1 MEFHRGIDQIGTI
14 ERSVVTTGTFDGVH
28 VGHRTILDRLK
39 STAARV
45 NGQSVVVTFHPHPR
59 LVLFPDDN
67 DLRLIDTLEERVELL
82 RGTGIDHLVVLEFTR
97 EFSRITSL
105 DYVRNILV
113 SKLGTMKLVMGYDHH
128 FGRNREGTLAHLR
141 EFGPVYGFEV
151 EEIPAHDVDAVAVSS
166 TKIRKALAEGDVATA
181 ARYLGRPFALAGSVV
196 QGDRLGRTL
205 GFPTANI
212 GHIDPLKIMPR
223 DGVYKV
229 EADVAQGTFRGMLNI
244 GVRPTL
250 GSVEHRVEVHLFHF
264 DADLYGQPIAVRLL
278 NRIRDERQFS
288 DLDQLRT
295 QLMADAEV
303 ASA

>member
-181 ARYLGRPFALAGSVV
+181 TRYLGRPFALAGSVI

-212 GHIDPLKIMPR
+212 GHIDPLKMMPR

-264 DADLYGQPIAVRLL
+264 DADLYGQPIAVRFME
-278 NRIRDERQFS
+278 RIRDERQFN

-295 QLMADAEV
+295 QLMADAEA

>member
-1 MEFHRGIDQIGTI
+1 LEFHRGIDQIGTI

>member
-1 MEFHRGIDQIGTI
+1 
-14 ERSVVTTGTFDGVH
+14 VVTTGTFDGVH

-181 ARYLGRPFALAGSVV
+181 TRYLGRPFALAGSVI

-212 GHIDPLKIMPR
+212 GHIDPLKMMPR

-264 DADLYGQPIAVRLL
+264 DADLYGQPIAVRFME
-278 NRIRDERQFS
+278 RIRDERQFN

-295 QLMADAEV
+295 QLMADAEA

>member
-1 MEFHRGIDQIGTI
+1 
-14 ERSVVTTGTFDGVH
+14 VVTTGTFDGVH